1 MEMRHFDAFA
11 AVMSA
16 GSVTAA
22 GALLGRSQPAV
33 TRLIQELEDS
43 LGYALFERSG
53 PRITPT
59 ARAFQLYQEVE
70 RSLIGLHRIRERALA
85 IANDSQAPLSIAA
98 TPSLASGILSQAL
111 ARVQAGG
118 LDLPPSLQ
126 VHTGSDEYVVESVL
140 AQRFD
145 IGLATLPLDHRG
157 LEIHWIGEAPCVA
170 VVHRDS
176 PLAAQARIEWHDM
189 AAHRL
194 ITLANAFRLRGRIN
208 AALNAACDGKGVK
221 PAGLLETN
229 TSVHAILA
237 ARAGLGI
244 ALVEPSTAYGA
255 GIDGVVVRPLPVHIP
270 FYFGAVTPYGK
281 SSTPVA
287 TALLEALAQAASAL
301 QGFKRHE
308 GRRHEALLQKFHGEV
323 APPPATL
330 TIARPGG
337 RG

>member
-111 ARVQAGG
+111 AQVQAGG

-170 VVHRDS
+170 VVHLS
-176 PLAAQARIEWHDM
+176 
-189 AAHRL
+189 L
-194 ITLANAFRLRGRIN
+194 I
-208 AALNAACDGKGVK
+208 
-221 PAGLLETN
+221 
-229 TSVHAILA
+229 
-237 ARAGLGI
+237 
-244 ALVEPSTAYGA
+244 
-255 GIDGVVVRPLPVHIP
+255 HI
-270 FYFGAVTPYGK
+270 
-281 SSTPVA
+281 
-287 TALLEALAQAASAL
+287 
-301 QGFKRHE
+301 
-308 GRRHEALLQKFHGEV
+308 
-323 APPPATL
+323 
-330 TIARPGG
+330 
-337 RG
+337 